1 MTASMKVMF
10 KCEGHTQQVTEHS
23 SIGCATGLVEGA
35 SAFSGAMLVR
45 SAKDVNRAGRAWPV
59 AVAASPS
66 A

>member
-1 MTASMKVMF
+1 MTASMTVI
-10 KCEGHTQQVTEHS
+10 S
-23 SIGCATGLVEGA
+23 SIGFATGLVEGA